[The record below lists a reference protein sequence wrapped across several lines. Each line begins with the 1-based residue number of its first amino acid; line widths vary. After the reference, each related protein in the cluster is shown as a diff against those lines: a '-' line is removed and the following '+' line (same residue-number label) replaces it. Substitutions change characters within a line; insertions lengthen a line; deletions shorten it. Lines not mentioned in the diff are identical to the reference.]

1 MCRRMQVEERVL
13 SSVSGIK
20 SSRVMVANDMV
31 KGDMV
36 VRRAVYCA
44 SVSYKKKG

>member
-1 MCRRMQVEERVL
+1 MCRRLQVEERML
-13 SSVSGIK
+13 SKVSGIK
-20 SSRVMVANDMV
+20 SSRVVVANSMFA
-31 KGDMV
+31 GDMV